1 MFIGVLV
8 SASLGY
14 PTGATSYG
22 WEKQKS
28 KTIPR
33 YQLQTTKSPE
43 LIFSALLGDDGAR
56 DVRFERALRT

>member
-1 MFIGVLV
+1 VLNVINLRLSSPLSGSVLLV
-8 SASLGY
+8 SANKGCLFAG
-14 PTGATSYG
+14 
-22 WEKQKS
+22 
-28 KTIPR
+28 R